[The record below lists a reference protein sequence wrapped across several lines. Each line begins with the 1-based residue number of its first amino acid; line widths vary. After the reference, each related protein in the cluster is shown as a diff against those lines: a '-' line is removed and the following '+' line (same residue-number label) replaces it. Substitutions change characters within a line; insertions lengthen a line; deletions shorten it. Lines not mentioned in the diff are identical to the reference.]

1 MAVGMLCSGC
11 STCLRSSI
19 TVEVGAVGRT
29 LARTGEEAGYRR
41 VGSATGSSRRSAGR
55 PLNRVLSQEAI
66 TRAALGLIESGGYEG
81 LTMSSLARALKVAPS
96 SLYNHVESKG
106 DVLILIQDHVMKQ
119 VDVSGFGTEPWEQAV
134 RRFAWSYRD
143 VFTRHTPL
151 IPVIAVLPVSGA
163 PQTLAAYEA
172 VTRGF
177 EEAGWPE
184 PLIVPAIIA
193 LESFIF
199 GSAFDA
205 TAPESIFDS
214 GQLAGSYPRFTAAV
228 AAQRAAAGKP
238 QADVAF
244 GLGLDSLLLGLK
256 ARMEDARS

>member
-1 MAVGMLCSGC
+1 MV
-11 STCLRSSI
+11 
-19 TVEVGAVGRT
+19 
-29 LARTGEEAGYRR
+29 
-41 VGSATGSSRRSAGR
+41 SATGSSRRSAGR

-66 TRAALGLIESGGYEG
+66 TSASLTLIETRGYEG

-106 DVLILIQDHVMKQ
+106 DVLILVQDHVMTQ
-119 VDVSGFGTEPWEQAV
+119 VDVSGFESEAWEQAI

-151 IPVIAVLPVSGA
+151 IPIIAVLPVSGA
-163 PQTLAAYEA
+163 PQTLAVYEA

-177 EEAGWPE
+177 EKAGWPA
-184 PLIVPAIIA
+184 PLIVPAIVA

-205 TAPESIFDS
+205 TAPENIFDS
-214 GQLAGSYPRFTAAV
+214 GPLAGDYPRFTAAV
-228 AAQRAAAGKP
+228 AAQQDAQRKP
-238 QADVAF
+238 QADAAF
-244 GLGLDSLLLGLK
+244 GMGLDALILGLQSRRLAHEAEMGSST
-256 ARMEDARS
+256 R

>member
-1 MAVGMLCSGC
+1 MVS
-11 STCLRSSI
+11 
-19 TVEVGAVGRT
+19 V
-29 LARTGEEAGYRR
+29 TGPA
-41 VGSATGSSRRSAGR
+41 RRSAGR
-55 PLNRVLSQEAI
+55 PLNRILSQEAI
-66 TRAALGLIESGGYEG
+66 TRAALMLIETRGYEG

-106 DVLILIQDHVMKQ
+106 DVLILLQDHVMTQ
-119 VDVSGFGTEPWEQAV
+119 VDVSGFETEPWEQAI

-163 PQTLAAYEA
+163 PQTLAVYEA
-172 VTRGF
+172 LTRGF
-177 EEAGWPE
+177 ERAAWPE

-205 TAPESIFDS
+205 TAPETIFES
-214 GQLAGSYPRFTAAV
+214 GQLAGHYPRFTAAV
-228 AAQRAAAGKP
+228 SALKDNADRR

-244 GLGLDSLLLGLK
+244 GMGLDALILGLQ
-256 ARMEDARS
+256 ARAAEHPS

>member
-1 MAVGMLCSGC
+1 MV
-11 STCLRSSI
+11 
-19 TVEVGAVGRT
+19 
-29 LARTGEEAGYRR
+29 
-41 VGSATGSSRRSAGR
+41 SATGASRRSAGR
-55 PLNRVLSQEAI
+55 PLNRVLSQESI
-66 TRAALGLIESGGYEG
+66 TRAALTLIETRGYEG

-96 SLYNHVESKG
+96 SLYNHVESKA
-106 DVLILIQDHVMKQ
+106 DVLTLVQDHVMTQ
-119 VDVSGFGTEPWEQAV
+119 VDVSGFGLEPWEQAV

-163 PQTLAAYEA
+163 PQTLAVYEA
-172 VTRGF
+172 VTHGF
-177 EEAGWPE
+177 EQAGWPQ

-205 TAPESIFDS
+205 TAPETIFES
-214 GQLAGSYPRFTAAV
+214 GQLAGHYPRFTGAV
-228 AAQRAAAGKP
+228 SALKKDADQR

-244 GLGLDSLLLGLK
+244 GMGLDALILGLQ
-256 ARMEDARS
+256 ARVVEHSR

>member
-1 MAVGMLCSGC
+1 MV
-11 STCLRSSI
+11 
-19 TVEVGAVGRT
+19 
-29 LARTGEEAGYRR
+29 
-41 VGSATGSSRRSAGR
+41 SATGSSSRSPGR

-66 TRAALGLIESGGYEG
+66 TRASLTLIETRGYEG

-106 DVLILIQDHVMKQ
+106 DVLLLVQDHVMTQ
-119 VDVSGFGTEPWEQAV
+119 VDVSGFETGPWEEAV

-151 IPVIAVLPVSGA
+151 IPIIAVLPVSGA
-163 PQTLAAYEA
+163 PQTLGVYEA

-177 EEAGWPE
+177 ERAGWPP
-184 PLIVPAIIA
+184 PLIVPAIVA

-205 TAPESIFDS
+205 TAPETIFES
-214 GQLAGSYPRFTAAV
+214 GDLAGSYPQFTAAV
-228 AAQRAAAGKP
+228 AAQERTASGR

-244 GLGLDSLLLGLK
+244 GLGLDALILGFK
-256 ARMEDARS
+256 ARLSEYTSRP

>member
-1 MAVGMLCSGC
+1 M
-11 STCLRSSI
+11 
-19 TVEVGAVGRT
+19 VGA
-29 LARTGEEAGYRR
+29 TGT
-41 VGSATGSSRRSAGR
+41 SPRSAGR
-55 PLNRVLSQEAI
+55 PLNRILSQEAI
-66 TRAALGLIESGGYEG
+66 TRAALTLIETRGYEG

-106 DVLILIQDHVMKQ
+106 DVLILLQDHVMTQ
-119 VDVSGFGTEPWEQAV
+119 VDVSGFESEPWEQAV

-163 PQTLAAYEA
+163 PQTLAVYEA

-177 EEAGWPE
+177 EKVGRPE

-199 GSAFDA
+199 GYAFDA
-205 TAPESIFDS
+205 TAPETIFES
-214 GQLAGSYPRFTAAV
+214 GALAGAYPRFTAAV
-228 AAQRAAAGKP
+228 SARKDQANQR
-238 QADVAF
+238 QADAAF
-244 GLGLDSLLLGLK
+244 GLGLDSLITGLK
-256 ARMEDARS
+256 SAAAVHQQ

>member
-1 MAVGMLCSGC
+1 
-11 STCLRSSI
+11 
-19 TVEVGAVGRT
+19 
-29 LARTGEEAGYRR
+29 
-41 VGSATGSSRRSAGR
+41 
-55 PLNRVLSQEAI
+55 VLSQEAI
-66 TRAALGLIESGGYEG
+66 TRAALGLIETRGYEG

-106 DVLILIQDHVMKQ
+106 DVLILLQDHVMTQ

-163 PQTLAAYEA
+163 PQTLAVYEA
-172 VTRGF
+172 VTGGF
-177 EEAGWPE
+177 EKAGWPT

-205 TAPESIFDS
+205 TAPETIFES
-214 GQLAGSYPRFTAAV
+214 GALAGQYPRFTAAV
-228 AAQRAAAGKP
+228 AVQKDNSAER
-238 QADVAF
+238 QADLAF
-244 GLGLDSLLLGLK
+244 RVGLDALILGLQSRRDTGC
-256 ARMEDARS
+256 

>member
-1 MAVGMLCSGC
+1 MVS
-11 STCLRSSI
+11 
-19 TVEVGAVGRT
+19 V
-29 LARTGEEAGYRR
+29 TGPA
-41 VGSATGSSRRSAGR
+41 RRSAGR
-55 PLNRVLSQEAI
+55 PLNRILSQEAI
-66 TRAALGLIESGGYEG
+66 TRAALTLIETRGYEG

-106 DVLILIQDHVMKQ
+106 DVLILLQDHVMTQ
-119 VDVSGFGTEPWEQAV
+119 VDVSGFETEPWEQAI

-163 PQTLAAYEA
+163 PQTLAVYEA
-172 VTRGF
+172 LTRGF
-177 EEAGWPE
+177 ERAAWPE

-205 TAPESIFDS
+205 TAPETIFES
-214 GQLAGSYPRFTAAV
+214 GQLAGHYPRFTAAV
-228 AAQRAAAGKP
+228 SALKDNADRR

-244 GLGLDSLLLGLK
+244 GMGLDALILGLQ
-256 ARMEDARS
+256 ARAAEHPS

>member
-1 MAVGMLCSGC
+1 MA
-11 STCLRSSI
+11 T
-19 TVEVGAVGRT
+19 
-29 LARTGEEAGYRR
+29 
-41 VGSATGSSRRSAGR
+41 ATGSSRRSAGR
-55 PLNRVLSQEAI
+55 PPKRVLSQEAI
-66 TRAALGLIESGGYEG
+66 TRAALTLIETRGYDD

-106 DVLILIQDHVMKQ
+106 DVLILVQDHVMTQ
-119 VDVSGFGTEPWEQAV
+119 VDVSGFDSEQWEDAV

-151 IPVIAVLPVSGA
+151 IPIIAVLPVSGA
-163 PQTLAAYEA
+163 KQTLAVYEA

-177 EEAGWPE
+177 SRAGWPE
-184 PLIVPAIIA
+184 PLIVPAIVA

-205 TAPESIFDS
+205 TAPETIFES
-214 GQLAGSYPRFTAAV
+214 GQLAQDYPRFSAAV
-228 AAQRAAAGKP
+228 AAQDRGESGH

-244 GLGLDSLLLGLK
+244 GMGLDALIVGLHRRK
-256 ARMEDARS
+256 AAFGE

>member
-1 MAVGMLCSGC
+1 MV
-11 STCLRSSI
+11 
-19 TVEVGAVGRT
+19 
-29 LARTGEEAGYRR
+29 
-41 VGSATGSSRRSAGR
+41 SATGASRRSAGR

-66 TRAALGLIESGGYEG
+66 TRAALTLIETRGYEG

-106 DVLILIQDHVMKQ
+106 DVLILVQDHVMTQ
-119 VDVSGFGTEPWEQAV
+119 VDVSGFESEPWEQAI

-163 PQTLAAYEA
+163 PQTLAVYEA
-172 VTRGF
+172 VTGGF
-177 EEAGWPE
+177 ERAGWPE

-205 TAPESIFDS
+205 TAPETIFES
-214 GQLAGSYPRFTAAV
+214 GSLAGAYPRFTAAV
-228 AAQRAAAGKP
+228 AARKDHAAQR
-238 QADVAF
+238 QADAAF
-244 GLGLDSLLLGLK
+244 GLGLDAMIAGLR
-256 ARMEDARS
+256 AAVAGNPR

>member
-1 MAVGMLCSGC
+1 MV
-11 STCLRSSI
+11 
-19 TVEVGAVGRT
+19 
-29 LARTGEEAGYRR
+29 
-41 VGSATGSSRRSAGR
+41 SATGSARRSAGR

-66 TRAALGLIESGGYEG
+66 TQAALTLIETRGYEG
-81 LTMSSLARALKVAPS
+81 LTMSCLARALKVAPS

-106 DVLILIQDHVMKQ
+106 DVLILLQDHLMTQ
-119 VDVSGFGTEPWEQAV
+119 VDVSGFEAEQWEQAV

-163 PQTLAAYEA
+163 PQTLAVYEA

-177 EEAGWPE
+177 EHAEWPE

-205 TAPESIFDS
+205 TAPETIFES
-214 GQLAGSYPRFTAAV
+214 GQLAGHYPRFTAAV
-228 AAQRAAAGKP
+228 AALKDTADRR

-244 GLGLDSLLLGLK
+244 EMGLDALILGLQ
-256 ARMEDARS
+256 ARAAEYSG

>member
-1 MAVGMLCSGC
+1 MVS
-11 STCLRSSI
+11 ST
-19 TVEVGAVGRT
+19 GP
-29 LARTGEEAGYRR
+29 
-41 VGSATGSSRRSAGR
+41 SRRPAGR
-55 PLNRVLSQEAI
+55 PLNRVLSQESI
-66 TRAALGLIESGGYEG
+66 TRAALTLIETRGYEG

-106 DVLILIQDHVMKQ
+106 DVLILVQDHVMTQ
-119 VDVSGFGTEPWEQAV
+119 VDVSGFETEPWEQAI

-163 PQTLAAYEA
+163 PQTLAVYEA

-177 EEAGWPE
+177 EKAGWPE
-184 PLIVPAIIA
+184 PLIVPSIVA

-205 TAPESIFDS
+205 TAPESIFES
-214 GQLAGSYPRFTAAV
+214 GQLAADYPRFTAAV
-228 AAQRAAAGKP
+228 SAQRVLAQKENADER

-244 GLGLDSLLLGLK
+244 GLGLDSLILGLL
-256 ARMEDARS
+256 ARVANYSA

>member
-1 MAVGMLCSGC
+1 M
-11 STCLRSSI
+11 T
-19 TVEVGAVGRT
+19 
-29 LARTGEEAGYRR
+29 
-41 VGSATGSSRRSAGR
+41 
-55 PLNRVLSQEAI
+55 
-66 TRAALGLIESGGYEG
+66 
-81 LTMSSLARALKVAPS
+81 
-96 SLYNHVESKG
+96 
-106 DVLILIQDHVMKQ
+106 Q
-119 VDVSGFGTEPWEQAV
+119 VDVSGFETEPWEQAI

-163 PQTLAAYEA
+163 PQTLAVYEA

-177 EEAGWPE
+177 ERAAWPE

-205 TAPESIFDS
+205 TAPETIFES
-214 GQLAGSYPRFTAAV
+214 GQLAGHYPRFTAAV
-228 AAQRAAAGKP
+228 SALKDNADRR

-244 GLGLDSLLLGLK
+244 GMGLDALLLGLQ
-256 ARMEDARS
+256 ARAAEHPS

>member
-1 MAVGMLCSGC
+1 MVS
-11 STCLRSSI
+11 
-19 TVEVGAVGRT
+19 V
-29 LARTGEEAGYRR
+29 TGPA
-41 VGSATGSSRRSAGR
+41 RRSAGR
-55 PLNRVLSQEAI
+55 PLNRILSQEAI
-66 TRAALGLIESGGYEG
+66 TRAALTLIETRGYEG

-106 DVLILIQDHVMKQ
+106 DVLILLQDHVMTQ
-119 VDVSGFGTEPWEQAV
+119 VDVSGFETEPWEQAI

-163 PQTLAAYEA
+163 PQTLAVYEA

-177 EEAGWPE
+177 ERAAWPE

-205 TAPESIFDS
+205 TAPETIFES
-214 GQLAGSYPRFTAAV
+214 GQLAGHYPRFTAAV
-228 AAQRAAAGKP
+228 SALKDNADRR

-244 GLGLDSLLLGLK
+244 GMGLDALILGLQ
-256 ARMEDARS
+256 ARAAEHPS

>member
-1 MAVGMLCSGC
+1 MV
-11 STCLRSSI
+11 
-19 TVEVGAVGRT
+19 
-29 LARTGEEAGYRR
+29 
-41 VGSATGSSRRSAGR
+41 SATGSARRSAGR
-55 PLNRVLSQEAI
+55 PLNRVLSQETI
-66 TRAALGLIESGGYEG
+66 TRAALTLIESRGYEG

-96 SLYNHVESKG
+96 SLYNHVESKS
-106 DVLILIQDHVMKQ
+106 DVLILVQDHVMTQ
-119 VDVSGFGTEPWEQAV
+119 VDVSAFESEPWEHAV
-134 RRFAWSYRD
+134 RLFAWSYRD

-163 PQTLAAYEA
+163 PQTLAVYEA

-177 EEAGWPE
+177 QKAGWPE

-205 TAPESIFDS
+205 TAPESIFES
-214 GQLAGSYPRFTAAV
+214 GQLADQYPQFTAAV
-228 AAQRAAAGKP
+228 AARKDHADQG

-244 GLGLDSLLLGLK
+244 GLGLDALILGLR
-256 ARMEDARS
+256 ARVAGDLR